1 MELLPYLR
9 KLYSYDYW
17 ANREV
22 AGALQAA
29 RQPVP
34 RSARLLAHVVGAEW
48 VWHSRLLPDSKKM
61 AVWPQLTAEESA
73 QEVEALRSAWEQYLG
88 SLSGNDL
95 ARNAAYTNSKGE
107 RFSNQIGDILM
118 HVVMHSAYHRGQIAA
133 DMRASGLEPV
143 YTDFIHGVRQ
153 GLIAG

>member
-1 MELLPYLR
+1 MCSAMRWVRLPQQRDSRWQARIARRGNMELLPYLR

-73 QEVEALRSAWEQYLG
+73 QEVEALRSAWEQY
-88 SLSGNDL
+88 
-95 ARNAAYTNSKGE
+95 
-107 RFSNQIGDILM
+107 
-118 HVVMHSAYHRGQIAA
+118 
-133 DMRASGLEPV
+133 
-143 YTDFIHGVRQ
+143 
-153 GLIAG
+153 